1 MTAWHTYLS
10 RGPRL
15 WNPFLLAM
23 SLAKAGGSGC
33 PEMNTIVN
41 ITSFIIQ
48 PNSLLH
54 NRQTNQH
61 SNSMQQ
67 LSQENDVNQD
77 SGLPC
82 EGSRCTRK
90 WFVKT
95 SFAETL
101 VGGRRRRAESKVRR
115 KMER

>member
-1 MTAWHTYLS
+1 
-10 RGPRL
+10 
-15 WNPFLLAM
+15 M

-33 PEMNTIVN
+33 
-41 ITSFIIQ
+41 
-48 PNSLLH
+48 
-54 NRQTNQH
+54 
-61 SNSMQQ
+61 
-67 LSQENDVNQD
+67 
-77 SGLPC
+77 PC